1 MPSLNILKESGFV
14 KLVTAGDGNIAHTR
28 SSNVIYKARKK
39 GFLTITLQHSWAIKK
54 NTSPT
59 SDYFLCWSDPIK
71 DELNS
76 TNQFIKEGTK
86 IISTGSPKMI
96 DSLIEIDTRSLAYR
110 FGFKPDDFERIVLLA
125 TNLHW
130 SQVSS
135 KINIDVFDYLQK
147 LCANYCSTMFI
158 VKPHPS
164 DKELESK
171 LTSFSSRN
179 LLYIDQNALNM
190 IDWSI
195 NRLIKCCD
203 GVITTFSTISA
214 DAESAGVPVAMLPHH
229 NLENSMMS
237 I

>member
-59 SDYFLCWSDPIK
+59 SDYFLAGVTQLKTSSTPPINLLK
-71 DELNS
+71 
-76 TNQFIKEGTK
+76 GTK
-86 IISTGSPKMI
+86 IISTGSP

-110 FGFKPDDFERIVLLA
+110 FGFKPDDFERIVLA

-171 LTSFSSRN
+171 LTSTVLEIF
-179 LLYIDQNALNM
+179 YILT
-190 IDWSI
+190 
-195 NRLIKCCD
+195 R
-203 GVITTFSTISA
+203 
-214 DAESAGVPVAMLPHH
+214 ML
-229 NLENSMMS
+229 
-237 I
+237 